1 MAQELWI
8 IEASFIANGIRYG
21 FEGDRLREYVE
32 KRLRQSEEFEE
43 RSARRQECAL
53 RAEFNEK
60 LKKMAERIAV
70 STYYEEAKRDLLASP
85 GRTPDKACKTLLAD
99 KQRSEEYSKP
109 VGGSDPRPTGSVQC
123 MATSVGDAQKQ
134 LESRPKELEAQEL
147 EAQELEAQELEAQE
161 LELKELEAQE
171 LEAHELEAQELE
183 AQELEAQELEAQ
195 ELEAQELEAQEL
207 EAQELE
213 AQELEAQ
220 ELEAQELE
228 AQELEAQGLEAQDL
242 ETQGVVAEK
251 MRRVILLVSTEE
263 VSGETVWNTEIRCV
277 SSDSAPAPDRSSV
290 PVTMS
295 CVTAHIVELYDII
308 GGVLS
313 GPASAPCRCGSV
325 TVWCATVQSG
335 KLRDVE
341 FSELVGISDIL
352 PWPPPQQQVTRSKPQ
367 IV

>member
-32 KRLRQSEEFEE
+32 KRLRQREEFEE
-43 RSARRQECAL
+43 HSARRQEGAL
-53 RAEFNEK
+53 RTEFNEK
-60 LKKMAERIAV
+60 LKKSDERIAV

-85 GRTPDKACKTLLAD
+85 RRTPDKACKTLLTD

-134 LESRPKELEAQEL
+134 LESRPN
-147 EAQELEAQELEAQE
+147 
-161 LELKELEAQE
+161 
-171 LEAHELEAQELE
+171 ELEAQELE

-220 ELEAQELE
+220 ELEAHELEAQELE
-228 AQELEAQGLEAQDL
+228 AQELEAQELEAQDL

-251 MRRVILLVSTEE
+251 MRRAILLVSTEE

-277 SSDSAPAPDRSSV
+277 SSDSAPAPGRSSA
-290 PVTMS
+290 PVTGS
-295 CVTAHIVELYDII
+295 WVTAHIVELYDII
-308 GGVLS
+308 GCVLS
-313 GPASAPCRCGSV
+313 GPASAPCRSGSV
-325 TVWCATVQSG
+325 TVSCATVHSG

-352 PWPPPQQQVTRSKPQ
+352 PWPPPQQQMTRSKPQ

>member
-43 RSARRQECAL
+43 RSARWQECAL

-134 LESRPKELEAQEL
+134 LESRPN
-147 EAQELEAQELEAQE
+147 
-161 LELKELEAQE
+161 
-171 LEAHELEAQELE
+171 ELEAQELE

-220 ELEAQELE
+220 ELEAQ
-228 AQELEAQGLEAQDL
+228 DL
-242 ETQGVVAEK
+242 ETQGVEAEK
-251 MRRVILLVSTEE
+251 MRRAILLVSTED

-277 SSDSAPAPDRSSV
+277 SSDSEPAPGRSSV

-308 GGVLS
+308 GCVLS
-313 GPASAPCRCGSV
+313 GPASTPCRSGSV
-325 TVWCATVQSG
+325 TVSCATVHSG
-335 KLRDVE
+335 NLRDVE

-352 PWPPPQQQVTRSKPQ
+352 PWPPPQQQMTRSKPQ

>member
-53 RAEFNEK
+53 RTEFNEK
-60 LKKMAERIAV
+60 LKKMAELIAV
-70 STYYEEAKRDLLASP
+70 GTYYEEAKRDLLASP
-85 GRTPDKACKTLLAD
+85 GRTPDKACKTLLTD

-134 LESRPKELEAQEL
+134 LESRPN
-147 EAQELEAQELEAQE
+147 
-161 LELKELEAQE
+161 
-171 LEAHELEAQELE
+171 ELEAQELE

-228 AQELEAQGLEAQDL
+228 AQELEAQDL

-251 MRRVILLVSTEE
+251 MRKAILLVSTEE

-277 SSDSAPAPDRSSV
+277 SSDSAPAPGRSSV

-308 GGVLS
+308 GCVLS
-313 GPASAPCRCGSV
+313 GPASAPCRSGSV
-325 TVWCATVQSG
+325 TVSCATAHSG
-335 KLRDVE
+335 KLRE
-341 FSELVGISDIL
+341 IELAEVGCISDIL
-352 PWPPPQQQVTRSKPQ
+352 PWPPPQQQMTRSKPQ

>member
-85 GRTPDKACKTLLAD
+85 RRTPDKACKTLLTD

-161 LELKELEAQE
+161 LEAQ
-171 LEAHELEAQELE
+171 ELEAQELE

-228 AQELEAQGLEAQDL
+228 AQELEAQDL

-251 MRRVILLVSTEE
+251 MRRAILLVSTEE

-277 SSDSAPAPDRSSV
+277 SSDSAPAPGRSSV

-352 PWPPPQQQVTRSKPQ
+352 PWPPPQQQMTRSKPQ

>member
-85 GRTPDKACKTLLAD
+85 RRTPDKACKTLLTD

-161 LELKELEAQE
+161 LE
-171 LEAHELEAQELE
+171 AQELE
-183 AQELEAQELEAQ
+183 AQELEAQE
-195 ELEAQELEAQEL
+195 
-207 EAQELE
+207 
-213 AQELEAQ
+213 
-220 ELEAQELE
+220 
-228 AQELEAQGLEAQDL
+228 LEAQDL

-251 MRRVILLVSTEE
+251 MRRAILLVSTEE

-277 SSDSAPAPDRSSV
+277 SSDSAPAQGRSSV

-308 GGVLS
+308 GCVLS
-313 GPASAPCRCGSV
+313 GPASAPCRSGSV
-325 TVWCATVQSG
+325 TVSCATAHSG
-335 KLRDVE
+335 ELRDVE
-341 FSELVGISDIL
+341 LSEVVGISDTL
-352 PWPPPQQQVTRSKPQ
+352 PWPPPQQQMTRSKPQ

>member
-134 LESRPKELEAQEL
+134 LESRPN
-147 EAQELEAQELEAQE
+147 
-161 LELKELEAQE
+161 
-171 LEAHELEAQELE
+171 ELEAQELE

-195 ELEAQELEAQEL
+195 ELEAQEWEAQEL

-220 ELEAQELE
+220 ELEAQD
-228 AQELEAQGLEAQDL
+228 LEAQDL
-242 ETQGVVAEK
+242 ETQGVEAEK
-251 MRRVILLVSTEE
+251 IRRAILLVSTED

-277 SSDSAPAPDRSSV
+277 SSDSAPAPGRSSV

-295 CVTAHIVELYDII
+295 CVTAHIVELYDIM
-308 GGVLS
+308 GCVLS
-313 GPASAPCRCGSV
+313 GPASAPCRSGSV
-325 TVWCATVQSG
+325 TVSCATDHSG
-335 KLRDVE
+335 KLHE
-341 FSELVGISDIL
+341 IELAELVGISDIL
-352 PWPPPQQQVTRSKPQ
+352 PWPPPQQQITRSKPQ